1 MSKYYAVKKGKKPG
15 IYNNWQTCKENV
27 YGFSGAVYKS
37 FQTLEEAQAY
47 IKDTNEQKIIG
58 DGLIAYVDGSYN
70 IKTKVYGYGCVL
82 IDNQKVI
89 KEISDTGSNEEDAS
103 MRNVAGEIQGSL
115 RAIEYAIAHN
125 YPAIYIY
132 YDYEGIQRW
141 ATGEWKAN
149 KRGTQEYVSL
159 INKYKE
165 KIDINFIKV
174 LAHSGDKYNDE
185 ADLLAKKA
193 VGI

>member
-1 MSKYYAVKKGKKPG
+1 MAKFYAVKKGKKPG
-15 IYNNWQTCKENV
+15 IYNDWATCKENV

-37 FQTLEEAQAY
+37 FNTLDEANEY
-47 IKDTNEQKIIG
+47 IKDSNDNIDMS

-82 IDNQKVI
+82 IDNQQVV
-89 KEISDTGSNEEDAS
+89 KEISDTGSNEEDAL

-115 RAIEYAIAHN
+115 RAIEYAIEHK

-149 KRGTQEYVSL
+149 KRGTKEYVSL
-159 INKYKE
+159 INQYRE
-165 KIDINFIKV
+165 KIDIKFIKV